1 MPEPVLNIAR
11 DIAIIVLAL
20 EAIAFSAVALV
31 LLFRLV
37 QFWRE
42 RRSRSYAKIHQA
54 ALAVMQYSEQ
64 TRRVAS
70 RISRVAA
77 TVQSIPEAAKTGFH
91 AWLRRRRKEAPRV

>member
-1 MPEPVLNIAR
+1 MPEPVLNTAR

-20 EAIAFSAVALV
+20 EAIALSAVALV

-54 ALAVMQYSEQ
+54 ALTVMQYSEQ
-64 TRRVAS
+64 ARRVAA
-70 RISRVAA
+70 RISRTAA
-77 TVQSIPEAAKTGFH
+77 TVQSIPEAVKTGLNT
-91 AWLRRRRKEAPRV
+91 WLRRRRKEAPRV